1 MVNIISFPNL
11 GITLT
16 VSRSLFSV
24 FGIPVY
30 SYGLIIGIGVI
41 LGFIYASN
49 EIKRQGITQDDF
61 LNMFITAL
69 PVAILCARLYYVI
82 FSWDFYKNNPLEIL
96 DIRGGGLAIYGGII
110 GAFAVVLIY
119 CKVKKLNIGKVLD
132 ILAVSLL
139 IGQSVGRWGNF
150 VNGEAFGSSSTL
162 PWAMSIESEGRL
174 IAHMV
179 HPTFL
184 YESVFNA
191 IGIVVLL
198 LYKRKKVFQGELF
211 CGYMVWY
218 GIGRVLIEGLRADSL
233 YWGPFRVSQML
244 SGLLVIIGLIL
255 IFKNRKQKIC
265 K

>member
-174 IAHMV
+174 IANMV

-218 GIGRVLIEGLRADSL
+218 GIGRMLIEGLRADSL